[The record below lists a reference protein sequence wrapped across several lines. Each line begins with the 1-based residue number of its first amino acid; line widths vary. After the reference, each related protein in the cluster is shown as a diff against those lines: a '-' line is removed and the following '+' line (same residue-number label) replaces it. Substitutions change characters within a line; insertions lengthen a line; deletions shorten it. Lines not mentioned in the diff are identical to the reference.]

1 LANGVSQLGGT
12 PIEVHGPEIPQAA
25 RPDSSNYISA
35 VLEFAATTFQ
45 PSAIFEGSWCCCRP
59 PSALSWG
66 TKSTTTS
73 GQEPGLALGV

>member
-1 LANGVSQLGGT
+1 MPHFLRGRPTFLRCCLANGVSQLGGT

-45 PSAIFEGSWCCCRP
+45 PSANF
-59 PSALSWG
+59 
-66 TKSTTTS
+66 
-73 GQEPGLALGV
+73 